1 MASSKRRSFTR
12 DEKVSIL
19 KRVFLNSEKISDVC
33 KELDVHVN
41 QFYRWQTELFET
53 GLFSGYEKNSASHES
68 RESKK
73 LKDENALLLKKLD
86 RKDSVIAE
94 ITGDY
99 VQLKKKV
106 LETSEING

>member
-1 MASSKRRSFTR
+1 MAKSKRRSFTR
-12 DEKVSIL
+12 DEKVSFL
-19 KRVFLNSEKISDVC
+19 KRVFLNRENTSDVC
-33 KELDVHVN
+33 KELDIHVN

-53 GLFSGYEKNSASHES
+53 GLFSGYEKNSASSES

-73 LKDENALLLKKLD
+73 LREENALLLKKLE

-99 VQLKKKV
+99 VQFKKKA
-106 LETSEING
+106 LETFEING